1 MSDAEHP
8 DVILDSPN
16 GPILL
21 ATWTGTAY
29 RCTACFGEHPT
40 AEEADQHADVHIVRA

>member
-29 RCTACFGEHPT
+29 QCTACHGQYAD
-40 AEEADQHADVHIVRA
+40 AESADQHADVHIVRA